1 MSVLSL
7 PPLHDTT
14 TGCGNAR
21 AVCPDAITTPLAPMP
36 PMPPGP
42 WPGECAP
49 PPASGASATAAGRDG
64 GAAPSS
70 AGGAAG
76 PLADDAAGGTVEF
89 RRRLVL
95 SGDAFA
101 SVLAATAT
109 APLALRFA
117 CRRDVDLAV
126 SEATFA
132 YNPWTARL

>member
-1 MSVLSL
+1 MRVRQPGQRL
-7 PPLHDTT
+7 
-14 TGCGNAR
+14 R
-21 AVCPDAITTPLAPMP
+21 AVVR
-36 PMPPGP
+36 
-42 WPGECAP
+42 
-49 PPASGASATAAGRDG
+49 SRDMV
-64 GAAPSS
+64 A
-70 AGGAAG
+70 
-76 PLADDAAGGTVEF
+76 
-89 RRRLVL
+89 RL